1 MEKRILKVKPGCN
14 TEPEIVQRNIKAN
27 MEKDI
32 PWLRQREPIDK
43 AIAIVCG
50 GPSLRHCWAELQV
63 FEGLIMA
70 CNGAQTYLVN
80 RGIIPEYAVLLDC
93 RYEENIGFFKC
104 LGPYTRCLLAMQC
117 DPHLVDQVSVKLPTT
132 MYLTLTPG
140 IFDTAAHIGKP
151 KVAIGGAAGTVGCKA
166 IGIAYALGYRDIHL
180 FGFDSSYD
188 GGKHHAYPQDHDD
201 GKDTIEVFVGDQKF
215 ITTPTLAHQAEAF
228 VPWAKDL
235 VSQGVNIE
243 LHCDGL
249 LPALVAECNRI
260 GEQKTLEQ
268 REREKYQEVWKHDIY
283 RKCAPGESLV
293 SNAFLEMG
301 MAEGESVIDFGCGT
315 GRAAAMF
322 KKVLHMQ
329 VTCVD
334 HAENC
339 LDPGI
344 DLSLTVA
351 CLWDIPEISAQW
363 GFCTD
368 VMEHIPTEKVD
379 AVLENIAKSCTQ
391 GCFFQ
396 IATRDDSLGAIV
408 GRKLHMTV
416 IPAKAWYDVLSKHF
430 ELIRMIESDGSVIF
444 CCFHR
449 DELAEVA

>member
-14 TEPEIVQRNIKAN
+14 TEPEIVQANIKAN
-27 MEKDI
+27 IGKDLQ
-32 PWLRQREPIDK
+32 WLLEFDAHDQSV
-43 AIAIVCG
+43 AIVCG
-50 GPSLRHCWAELQV
+50 GPSLQYAWPELLD
-63 FEGLIMA
+63 FKGWIMA
-70 CNGAQTYLVN
+70 CNGSEHYL
-80 RGIIPEYAVLLDC
+80 RDKGIKADYSVLLDC
-93 RYEENIGFFKC
+93 RYEENIKFFD
-104 LGPYTRCLLAMQC
+104 GVTTYTRCFLAMQC
-117 DPHLVDQVSVKLPTT
+117 DPRLVDEVSAKCLTT

-140 IFDTAAHIGKP
+140 IFETVKHIDKP

-166 IGIAYALGYRDIHL
+166 IGIAYALGFRDIHL
-180 FGFDSSYD
+180 FGFDSSYE

-243 LHCDGL
+243 LHCAGL

-293 SNAFLEMG
+293 GNAFLEMG
-301 MAEGESVIDFGCGT
+301 MAEGDSIIDFGCGT
-315 GRAAAMF
+315 GRAAAAF
-322 KKVLHMQ
+322 KKWLHMQ

-344 DLSLTVA
+344 DLPLIVA
-351 CLWDIPEISAQW
+351 CLWDLPEMSAQW

-396 IATRDDSLGAIV
+396 IATRNDSLGAIV

-430 ELIRMIESDGSVIF
+430 EIVRMIESDGSAIF